1 MTKNRIDIGDMVFLY
16 TSLSYL
22 KIDQSLSDVA
32 IASIPNALRYMEL
45 TKATRL
51 EATIPYGDLPDHNK
65 IFTIFKGDED
75 GTYEVQVA
83 ELNGYISL
91 TALLSGY
98 LIPRKGNQK
107 RIYEYLT
114 DKNLSALE
122 KNN

>member
-65 IFTIFKGDED
+65 IFKVMATVNEKVLAFGSGKSKKE
-75 GTYEVQVA
+75 A
-83 ELNGYISL
+83 EQDAARN
-91 TALLSGY
+91 ALHVL
-98 LIPRKGNQK
+98 R
-107 RIYEYLT
+107 EE
-114 DKNLSALE
+114 E
-122 KNN
+122 KF